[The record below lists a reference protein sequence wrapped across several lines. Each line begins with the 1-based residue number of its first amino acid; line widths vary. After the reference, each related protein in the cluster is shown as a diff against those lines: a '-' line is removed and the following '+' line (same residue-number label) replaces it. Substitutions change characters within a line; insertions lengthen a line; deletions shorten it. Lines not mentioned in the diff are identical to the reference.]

1 MEKFEEDVPIEDSHI
16 VVQQLFQAGMRIPED
31 LRSRI
36 LSMGS
41 FCVPALIDM
50 LNDEDRSFPL
60 TGLDDLSDELR
71 ELVFDILRRS
81 PVKEI
86 LPLSAYTPS
95 AVATIPITSI
105 DAIPMV

>member
-1 MEKFEEDVPIEDSHI
+1 MEKFEEDVPIEDS
-16 VVQQLFQAGMRIPED
+16 
-31 LRSRI
+31 
-36 LSMGS
+36 
-41 FCVPALIDM
+41 
-50 LNDEDRSFPL
+50 
-60 TGLDDLSDELR
+60 GLDDLSDELR